1 MPHCL
6 DENIAVLR
14 RWAAISDEPL
24 PEDWGKFASK
34 NLDLAVR
41 VDQQDPELAMLL
53 SGKAP
58 ASLKADALAGKLSH
72 QAPDQAAL
80 KEEQFNQQLATSRE
94 RVKAGE
100 ASLTER
106 IWLEVNDPQAK
117 PAEAQMPNFTG
128 PLAEAQ
134 RDLWMS
140 NQRQMAATGGQG

>member
-1 MPHCL
+1 MPHYL

-34 NLDLAVR
+34 NLELAVR

-58 ASLKADALAGKLSH
+58 ASLKADALAGQLSH

-80 KEEQFNQQLATSRE
+80 KEEQFNQQLAAARE

-100 ASLTER
+100 AGLTER
-106 IWLEVNDPQAK
+106 IWLEENDPQAK
-117 PAEAQMPNFTG
+117 PAPEQMPHFTG

-134 RDLWMS
+134 RS
-140 NQRQMAATGGQG
+140 NWIHNQQQLATAGSQG